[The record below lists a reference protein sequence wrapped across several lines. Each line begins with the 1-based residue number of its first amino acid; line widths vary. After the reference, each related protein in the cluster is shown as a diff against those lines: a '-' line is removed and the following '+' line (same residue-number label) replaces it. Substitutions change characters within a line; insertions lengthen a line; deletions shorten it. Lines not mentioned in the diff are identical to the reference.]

1 MSVAFRLYFGMF
13 HQEGS
18 GKQRGIGIEWAL
30 QFLVC
35 ADDVNLP
42 SVNVIIGNKITRC
55 VRY

>member
-1 MSVAFRLYFGMF
+1 MF